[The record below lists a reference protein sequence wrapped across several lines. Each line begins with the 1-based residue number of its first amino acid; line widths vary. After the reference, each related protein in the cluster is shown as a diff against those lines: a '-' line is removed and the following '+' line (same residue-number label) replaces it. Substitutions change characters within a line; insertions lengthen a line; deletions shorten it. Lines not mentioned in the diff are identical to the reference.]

1 MTPQK
6 NSKRCI
12 GHSFCFLSLN
22 PFEFLKSEVA
32 KSRNEDLWGWWA
44 GSQIFEF
51 PAVISSAFQTQWVVE
66 PVQKQTVSYNNN
78 KHYNLFSVQSKIW
91 SLEVEETKKKRR
103 MNQDYNGR
111 LVDAVVKSK
120 YQKTIVMEGTNSYY
134 CKSYSK
140 YSILIFAT
148 TSTSCSS
155 SPVCSLWAKP
165 WNKVVGKVLNYPFI
179 SLTSN

>member
-1 MTPQK
+1 MYVLVWSIRYVTPQK

-22 PFEFLKSEVA
+22 PFEILKSEVA

-66 PVQKQTVSYNNN
+66 PVQKQTVSFNNN
-78 KHYNLFSVQSKIW
+78 KHNNLFSVQSKIW

-134 CKSYSK
+134 CQSESRPLSQSPKQNLVRR
-140 YSILIFAT
+140 ILYQI
-148 TSTSCSS
+148 
-155 SPVCSLWAKP
+155 
-165 WNKVVGKVLNYPFI
+165 
-179 SLTSN
+179 LTHEERFPKQVTV